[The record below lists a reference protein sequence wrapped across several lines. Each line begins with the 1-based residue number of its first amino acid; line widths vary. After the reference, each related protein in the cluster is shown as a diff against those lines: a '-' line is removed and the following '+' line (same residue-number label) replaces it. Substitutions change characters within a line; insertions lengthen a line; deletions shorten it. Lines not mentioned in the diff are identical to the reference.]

1 MSCTIG
7 GSPPVIPGQLPRD
20 ALHQRR
26 LMEEF
31 LEHQREQQ
39 NSPKMQNE
47 KPKSRSRRRRF
58 AGGTGLET
66 AVVPFGLLAVQQW
79 FGTRGVKSRN
89 VKSIKNKTM
98 KNKSRK
104 NKSIKN
110 KSRKNNRRK

>member
-1 MSCTIG
+1 MSCSIG
-7 GSPPVIPGQLPRD
+7 GRPPVIEGQLPRD
-20 ALHQRR
+20 ALQQRR

-39 NSPKMQNE
+39 NSPKRQN
-47 KPKSRSRRRRF
+47 KPKSRKRRRS
-58 AGGTGLET
+58 AGGSGLET
-66 AVVPFGLLAVQQW
+66 AIVPFGLLAVQQW

>member
-7 GSPPVIPGQLPRD
+7 GSPPIIPGQLPRD

-31 LEHQREQQ
+31 LEYQRLHPD
-39 NSPKMQNE
+39 SPKKMQNE

-89 VKSIKNKTM
+89 DKSIKNKTM

-104 NKSIKN
+104 NKSINN
-110 KSRKNNRRK
+110 KSRKNRK

>member
-1 MSCTIG
+1 MSCSIG
-7 GSPPVIPGQLPRD
+7 GRPPVIEGQLPRD
-20 ALHQRR
+20 ALQQRR

-39 NSPKMQNE
+39 NSPKRQN
-47 KPKSRSRRRRF
+47 KPKSRKRRS
-58 AGGTGLET
+58 AGGSGLET
-66 AVVPFGLLAVQQW
+66 AIVPFGLLAVQQW